1 MSQFSTSGS
10 SQLTSR
16 TTRRGVPSRCWC
28 GDEITTFTSKTDE
41 NPYRRFYRCVR
52 GVLDKKEKHPF
63 IWVDDA
69 LLEEIRMVESKHNQ
83 LLEDV
88 NDLKKMVMENVELQ
102 NKMVK
107 EMEREMNKMKN
118 EIIEQKLKV
127 PKESTEKASMKSV
140 SVLVVVVVSMAW
152 LCRKVL

>member
-1 MSQFSTSGS
+1 
-10 SQLTSR
+10 
-16 TTRRGVPSRCWC
+16 
-28 GDEITTFTSKTDE
+28 
-41 NPYRRFYRCVR
+41 
-52 GVLDKKEKHPF
+52 
-63 IWVDDA
+63 
-69 LLEEIRMVESKHNQ
+69 MVERRHNQ

-102 NKMVK
+102 SKMVK

-140 SVLVVVVVSMAW
+140 CVLVVVVVSIAW